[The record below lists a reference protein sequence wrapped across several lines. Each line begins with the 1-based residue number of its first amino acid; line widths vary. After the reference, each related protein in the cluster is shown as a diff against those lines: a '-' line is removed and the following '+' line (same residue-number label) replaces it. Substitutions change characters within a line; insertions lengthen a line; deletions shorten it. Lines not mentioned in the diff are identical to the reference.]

1 MTCGLIVFS
10 RMGSKRLP
18 GKALRDIQGR
28 PMLGRVLDQA
38 AGVQNVSRIVVAT
51 SDDPGDNPIVA
62 FACSENH
69 AYFRG
74 SEADVADRALACA
87 IQYGFSKFVRIS
99 GDSPFFDPT
108 LVDTAVAIS
117 NETGVDLV
125 TNTFPRS
132 FPPGMSV
139 EVITT
144 DAMRKVLERTSA
156 SADREHVTK
165 FMYDEPAHF
174 SIHNFSSGQPSLAET
189 RLVVDTEV
197 DLKRANWI
205 AAKSSS
211 GDSRPSVFELANLAA
226 AWDQALR
233 IGIKPTM
240 RPK

>member
-1 MTCGLIVFS
+1 
-10 RMGSKRLP
+10 MGSKRLP

-38 AGVQNVSRIVVAT
+38 ARVQNVSHIVVAT
-51 SDDPGDNPIVA
+51 SEDPGDNPIVA
-62 FACSENH
+62 FTCSENH
-69 AYFRG
+69 SYFRG

-99 GDSPFFDPT
+99 GDSPFFDPA
-108 LVDTAVAIS
+108 LVDTAIAIS
-117 NETGVDLV
+117 NETGVELV

-144 DAMRKVLERTSA
+144 DAMRKVIERTSA

-165 FMYDEPAHF
+165 FIYDEPTHF

-189 RLVVDTEV
+189 RLVVDTEA
-197 DLKRANWI
+197 DLERANWI

-211 GDSRPSVFELANLAA
+211 GDPQLSVFELANLAA
-226 AWDQALR
+226 AWDQAPH

-240 RPK
+240 RLK